1 MNFGFTEEQLELQEM
16 VREFVAKEISKKAGQ
31 KGFYLEKDREYRTE
45 ADVFEDFTA
54 EERAKLFGEPPA
66 TVWENIRNW
75 DKYPEKKKVI
85 MEGGIFGEAVIRSFA
100 EGAMIRWKTELLNR
114 LIPEVRAD
122 VVATKKLHDAGNGT
136 AYDNVV
142 WKKIQAVRNKLAKD
156 SAKEISTF
164 TEIKNAIE
172 AGDYDAVSAKFL
184 EMQKLKDELYALYH
198 DYRQNIID

>member
-1 MNFGFTEEQLELQEM
+1 M
-16 VREFVAKEISKKAGQ
+16 
-31 KGFYLEKDREYRTE
+31 EKDREYRTE

-54 EERAKLFGEPPA
+54 EERSKLFGQPPA

-75 DKYPEKKKVI
+75 EKYPEKKKVI
-85 MEGGIFGEAVIRSFA
+85 MEGGIFDEAVIHSFA

-122 VVATKKLHDAGNGT
+122 VIAAKKLHDGNTGT
-136 AYDNVV
+136 AFDNAV

-156 SAKEISTF
+156 SAKENSIF

-172 AGDYDAVSAKFL
+172 AGDYDAVSSKFL
-184 EMQKLKDELYALYH
+184 EMQKLKEELYALYH
-198 DYRQNIID
+198 DYKQNIID

>member
-1 MNFGFTEEQLELQEM
+1 
-16 VREFVAKEISKKAGQ
+16 
-31 KGFYLEKDREYRTE
+31 
-45 ADVFEDFTA
+45 
-54 EERAKLFGEPPA
+54 
-66 TVWENIRNW
+66 
-75 DKYPEKKKVI
+75 

-122 VVATKKLHDAGNGT
+122 VVAAEKLHDAGNGT

-142 WKKIQAVRNKLAKD
+142 WKKIQGVRNKLAKD
-156 SAKEISTF
+156 SAKETSTF